1 MLDPIGPLPREVYW
15 RRRAL
20 AVGVFL
26 LVMALALWGIV
37 VLAGVLLPR
46 ASEPA
51 PQAAPPPADP
61 RAAAAPPPPPA
72 PATPPPPPACADQ
85 DLRIAAEPARPSF
98 PAGEPVELRMIIT
111 NASSQPCVRNTDRML
126 REVVVS
132 TEDGTRFWSSNDCQ
146 VESTNEK
153 PLLEPGKSV
162 RNEIRWTGVAS
173 TRDASPAQCAAERDT
188 APAGAYV
195 VGARLDRMVSEPVP
209 FRITG

>member
-20 AVGVFL
+20 AVGVIL
-26 LVMALALWGIV
+26 LVTALVVWGIV
-37 VLAGVLLPR
+37 VLAGVLAPR
-46 ASEPA
+46 ASAPV
-51 PQAAPPPADP
+51 PQAAPSP
-61 RAAAAPPPPPA
+61 AAPNAAEPPPA
-72 PATPPPPPACADQ
+72 PKAPPPPPACADQ

-98 PAGEPVELRMIIT
+98 PAGEPVELRMIVT
-111 NASSQPCVRNTDRML
+111 NASSHACVRNTDRML

-132 TEDGTRFWSSNDCQ
+132 TENGTRFWSSNDCH

-195 VGARLDRMVSEPVP
+195 VGARLDRMVSEPAP